1 MDSITTLKPDTR
13 LFSTWANMT
22 YQIEIGISHLPIS
35 GIVIHGRCCISH
47 SFYFSVVMIIS

>member
-1 MDSITTLKPDTR
+1 MDSITTLKPDNR

-47 SFYFSVVMIIS
+47 RFYFSVIMIIS